1 MRRILIADDDAHIR
15 DVVSFALR
23 RAGFATLDAAD
34 GRAALDAFRDESP
47 DLVVLD
53 VLMPEMDGVDVCRAI
68 RRTSNVP
75 ILFLSS
81 KDEEADRVAGLD
93 AGGDD
98 YVTKPFSPRELVARV
113 HATFRGIDARAEEPV
128 SEVVVGPL
136 VVDAPGRRALLHGDA
151 LLLTGTEFG
160 LLETFARNA
169 GTVVDR
175 ATLMRGAYLTRRV
188 VSERTIDSHVRRL
201 REKLRQRGSDPI
213 RTVHGVGYRLSF
225 EEPSAPRM
233 REPSAGERARPE
245 VALEFPLRGNSSAG
259 EGGGRAPREREP
271 SAGEAGGLAPRMKE
285 PSAGEREGL
294 APRMQEQREGLT
306 PRMQE
311 PSAGR
316 TRE

>member
-15 DVVSFALR
+15 DVVAFALR
-23 RAGFATLDAAD
+23 RAGFETLDAAD

-53 VLMPEMDGVDVCRAI
+53 VLMPEVDGVDVCRVI

-81 KDEEADRVAGLD
+81 KDEEGDRVAGLD

-113 HATFRGIDARAEEPV
+113 HATFRGIDARAEAQA
-128 SEVVVGPL
+128 SELAVGPL
-136 VVDAPGRRALLHGDA
+136 VVDAPGRRAFLHGDP
-151 LLLTGTEFG
+151 LPLTGTEFG
-160 LLETFARNA
+160 LLATFARNA

-175 ATLMRGAYLTRRV
+175 AALMRGAYATRRV
-188 VSERTIDSHVRRL
+188 VSDRTIDSHVRRL
-201 REKLRQRGSDPI
+201 REKLRERGSDPI

-225 EEPSAPRM
+225 EA
-233 REPSAGERARPE
+233 
-245 VALEFPLRGNSSAG
+245 
-259 EGGGRAPREREP
+259 REREDGP
-271 SAGEAGGLAPRMKE
+271 REGLAPRKQE

-294 APRMQEQREGLT
+294 APRKR
-306 PRMQE
+306 E
-311 PSAGR
+311 PSAGE
-316 TRE
+316 REGLAPRQEE

>member
-23 RAGFATLDAAD
+23 RAGFETLDAAD

-81 KDEEADRVAGLD
+81 KDEEGDRVAGLD

-113 HATFRGIDARAEEPV
+113 HATFRGIDARAEAQV
-128 SEVVVGPL
+128 SELVVGPL
-136 VVDAPGRRALLHGDA
+136 VVDAPGRRAFLHGDT

-160 LLETFARNA
+160 LLATFARNA

-175 ATLMRGAYLTRRV
+175 ETLMRGAYPARRV

-201 REKLRQRGSDPI
+201 REKLRERGSDPI

-225 EEPSAPRM
+225 EEPSA
-233 REPSAGERARPE
+233 
-245 VALEFPLRGNSSAG
+245 
-259 EGGGRAPREREP
+259 
-271 SAGEAGGLAPRMKE
+271 
-285 PSAGEREGL
+285 GEREGL
-294 APRMQEQREGLT
+294 APRK
-306 PRMQE
+306 QE
-311 PSAGR
+311 PPAGE
-316 TRE
+316 RESGPRRGLPLA

>member
-34 GRAALDAFRDESP
+34 GRAALDAFRDQSP

-53 VLMPEMDGVDVCRAI
+53 VLMPEVDGVDVCRAI

-81 KDEEADRVAGLD
+81 KDEEADRIAGLD

-136 VVDAPGRRALLHGDA
+136 VVDAPGRRALLYGDT
-151 LLLTGTEFG
+151 LPLTGTEFG

-175 ATLMRGAYLTRRV
+175 GTLMRGAYLTRRV
-188 VSERTIDSHVRRL
+188 VSDRTIDSHVRRL
-201 REKLRQRGSDPI
+201 REKLRAARQRPDP
-213 RTVHGVGYRLSF
+213 HGARRGLPPELRGALSRGARGVR
-225 EEPSAPRM
+225 PSH
-233 REPSAGERARPE
+233 ERALSRGARGGYPSHARAARGGYPSHE
-245 VALEFPLRGNSSAG
+245 GALSRGARGGYPSHARSPQPGSARGLPLAS
-259 EGGGRAPREREP
+259 
-271 SAGEAGGLAPRMKE
+271 K
-285 PSAGEREGL
+285 
-294 APRMQEQREGLT
+294 EQREGPA
-306 PRMQE
+306 PRRKE
-311 PSAGR
+311 
-316 TRE
+316 